1 MSRSINV
8 VEKTKGPV
16 VPINICFNEDAT
28 VDFGAIRDYASTLSA
43 NGVPVILLTS
53 GSSEYAWLS
62 EKDVWGITEVI
73 AEAINGRSLFIA
85 ASGSWD
91 VNTTASYL
99 KHADAVGADAVKVQP
114 HLLLSSERDIY
125 FGYFDRI
132 REGSDI
138 PLFLLDPPLALA
150 IEMASDEQIVGA
162 KVHSLPDYYSLTR
175 ATRDQNFAAICA
187 GQMGNMVFGHQIG
200 SPAYLCPIAPFL
212 PRIALEFFE
221 KLEER
226 RYDDALKF
234 VSQYEVPWME
244 TAIDIGWLHAL
255 KEAIRLVGFYPNNR
269 LAPPQRSTTPEQAK
283 RVRDVLERVFGQGL
297 VKCSD

>member
-16 VPINICFNEDAT
+16 VPINICFNADAT
-28 VDFGAIRDYASTLSA
+28 VDFEAVRDYAGLLST

-62 EKDVWGITEVI
+62 EKDVWRITEVI
-73 AEAINGRSLFIA
+73 AEAIQGRSLFIA

-91 VNTTASYL
+91 VNTCAAYL
-99 KHADAVGADAVKVQP
+99 KHADAVGADAVKIQP
-114 HLLLSSERDIY
+114 NPLLSSEREIY
-125 FGYFDRI
+125 FGYFDHI

-162 KVHSLPDYYSLTR
+162 KVHSHADYYSLTR
-175 ATRDQNFAAICA
+175 ATRDLNFATICA

-212 PRIALEFFE
+212 PRVALEFFE
-221 KLEER
+221 KIEAG
-226 RYDDALKF
+226 RYDDAIEF
-234 VSQYEVPWME
+234 VSRYEVPWME
-244 TAIDIGWLHAL
+244 TAIDVGWLHAV

-269 LAPPQRSTTPEQAK
+269 LAPPQRATTIEQSK
-283 RVRDVLERVFGQGL
+283 RVHDALQEVFGQDL
-297 VKCSD
+297 LRA